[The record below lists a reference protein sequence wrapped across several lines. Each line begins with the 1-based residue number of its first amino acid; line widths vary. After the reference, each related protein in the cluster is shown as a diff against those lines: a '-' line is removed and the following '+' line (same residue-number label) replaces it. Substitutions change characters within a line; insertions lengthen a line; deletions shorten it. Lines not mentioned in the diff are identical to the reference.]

1 MPLGMLFY
9 FQNRVG
15 IKNRGIYIVKYK
27 KRMIYPY

>member
-15 IKNRGIYIVKYK
+15 IKNRGIHIKK
-27 KRMIYPY
+27 QQKRMINPY